1 MSTDNCGVKKCKINN
16 MTRLFFPLLIFT
28 AIGFLTFG
36 PLDTQFKKAASK
48 YTGLTTIKIPISGT
62 GSMYPTFPK
71 GSGKTP
77 QEQADELVAIA
88 GMYAYPNARFKIGRG
103 DIVEFKNAR
112 TDEIEAKEFGN
123 GEVAGFVKRV
133 IGLPGDT
140 LEIRGGQILVN
151 SQTIDEPYT
160 ALARSTFGGEFL
172 ADCMKL
178 TIPKG
183 KYFVLGDNRKAS
195 NDSRH
200 EVGLINDKDIGYI
213 LPRDKQKELWDKN
226 FRDTSK
232 DKEEESKIK
241 LDKQKYLEFLNSLRQ
256 KTGLKPLKYQK
267 GLETSAS
274 LRGKNILKFND
285 FSFEASRSGY
295 TIEKAFAESGYWN
308 PVRGESIISGYY
320 SSDELVEGISEF
332 KKSASVITDK
342 DIEEIGIAEV
352 EGEVN
357 GCPTQVIVQ
366 HFAGYVPPDYP
377 KEQIESFEKGLASLE
392 EIGPSWKSLKEE
404 TQFYESHK
412 KDIDR
417 LVEIIDS
424 RIANLRPIVGK
435 ITSNK
440 WLTAKENEYL
450 KQDEALSNEQNE
462 LAKRINEAIK
472 NF

>member
-1 MSTDNCGVKKCKINN
+1 MPKLVLPAALI
-16 MTRLFFPLLIFT
+16 LLL
-28 AIGFLTFG
+28 GFLVFG
-36 PLDTQFKKAASK
+36 PVDTQFKKTASQ

-77 QEQADELVAIA
+77 QQQSDELVAVV
-88 GMYAYPNARFKIGRG
+88 GMYAYPNTRFKIKRG
-103 DIVEFKNAR
+103 DIVEFRNAK
-112 TDEIEAKEFGN
+112 TDEIETKEFGS
-123 GEVAGFVKRV
+123 GEIAGFVKRV
-133 IGLPGDT
+133 MGLPGNT
-140 LEIRGGQILVN
+140 LEIRGGQILIN
-151 SQTIDEPYT
+151 GQIIDEPYT

-200 EVGLINDKDIGYI
+200 EVGLVDEKDIGYI
-213 LPRDKQKELWDKN
+213 LPFKKQKGLWDKN

-256 KTGLKPLKYQK
+256 GAGLKQLKYQNK
-267 GLETSAS
+267 LESSAS
-274 LRGKNILKFND
+274 LRGKSILKFND
-285 FSFEASRSGY
+285 FSFEASKSGY
-295 TIEKAFAESGYWN
+295 TIDKAFAQSGYWN
-308 PVRGESIISGYY
+308 PIRGESIIQGYY
-320 SSDELVEGISEF
+320 SSDELVEGLSEF
-332 KKSASVITDK
+332 KKSASVITNK
-342 DIEEIGIAEV
+342 DVEEIGIAEV
-352 EGEVN
+352 EGEIN

-366 HFAGYVPPDYP
+366 HFAGFVPPNYP
-377 KEQIESFEKGLASLE
+377 QEQIDSFKKGLSSLE
-392 EIGPSWKSLKEE
+392 EISPSWKSLKEE
-404 TQFYESHK
+404 ARFYESHK

-417 LVEIIDS
+417 LVEIIDN
-424 RIANLRPIVGK
+424 RIGRLRPIVEK

-440 WLTAKENEYL
+440 WLTDAENNYL
-450 KQDEALSNEQNE
+450 KQDETLSNEQNE
-462 LAKRINEAIK
+462 LAKKINEAIK

>member
-1 MSTDNCGVKKCKINN
+1 MVIMSK
-16 MTRLFFPLLIFT
+16 LFLPVLAIV
-28 AIGFLTFG
+28 AIGFLSFG

-77 QEQADELVAIA
+77 LEQADELVAVVD
-88 GMYAYPNARFKIGRG
+88 MYVYPSPRFKIGRG
-103 DIVEFKNAR
+103 DIVEFKNAK
-112 TDEIEAKEFGN
+112 TDEIEAKEFGS
-123 GEVAGFVKRV
+123 GEIAGFVKRT

-140 LEIRGGQILVN
+140 LEIRGGQILIN
-151 SQTIDEPYT
+151 GQIIDEPYT

-200 EVGLINDKDIGYI
+200 EVGLIEDKDIGYI
-213 LPRDKQKELWDKN
+213 LPRDKQKRLWDKN

-241 LDKQKYLEFLNSLRQ
+241 LDKQKYLEFLNSLRVES
-256 KTGLKPLKYQK
+256 GLKPLKYQQ

-285 FSFEASRSGY
+285 FSFEASKSGF
-295 TIEKAFAESGYWN
+295 TIEKAFAEAGYWN
-308 PVRGESIISGYY
+308 PIRGESIISGYY

-332 KKSASVITDK
+332 KKSAAVITDK
-342 DIEEIGIAEV
+342 NIEEIGIAEV
-352 EGEVN
+352 EGEIN
-357 GCPTQVIVQ
+357 GCPAQVIVQ
-366 HFAGYVPPDYP
+366 HFAGYVPPNYP
-377 KEQIESFEKGLASLE
+377 KEQVESFKKGLASLE

-404 TQFYESHK
+404 TRFYESYK

-417 LVEIIDS
+417 LVEIIDN
-424 RIANLRPIVGK
+424 RIANLRPIVKK
-435 ITSNK
+435 ITDNL

-450 KQDEALSNEQNE
+450 KQDEALSNEQDE
-462 LAKRINEAIK
+462 LARKINEAIR